1 MAARG
6 PLVVPRDWR
15 ARRSHPSWQPPR
27 GGAASAGVIPT
38 AVIALTEGVL
48 GAMFISRLKAGVA
61 LALAVAALAW
71 MSAALAAGGPGQP
84 AQNRQ
89 AAAPPASGPTAPD
102 RGKPGGTVLA
112 RGRVVDP
119 DGRPVQGAS
128 VRLMIL
134 GGWSIGPDLR
144 TTSGPD
150 GRFVL
155 AIPGGASDRIAEAAA
170 GTPRVVAT
178 APGFGLGWA
187 DPEDRKELT
196 VRLVPDLPIE
206 GRIVDAQGRPIAG
219 VKVRT
224 HNAWASPKED
234 LAAFIENVKGHGWSP
249 WEGARPL
256 KLVAYDAAATTDIDG
271 RFRLEGI
278 GRERV
283 AGLTLSGPTIVTEDV
298 YAMTRTGPAVRPV
311 GWEGLEP
318 GARSYRGARFEHAAA
333 PCLPIVGTVR
343 DVETGRPIAGVK
355 VRGEVESVEGR
366 AGHAGASA
374 TTDDQGRYVLTG
386 LPPGGKI
393 RLSASSTRGLAY
405 VGRSVPVTTGAVGGK
420 ARAVRHRAQAGRPD
434 PWPRHRQG
442 DRAPRQGRR
451 RLLPL
456 PR

>member
-1 MAARG
+1 M
-6 PLVVPRDWR
+6 
-15 ARRSHPSWQPPR
+15 
-27 GGAASAGVIPT
+27 
-38 AVIALTEGVL
+38 
-48 GAMFISRLKAGVA
+48 
-61 LALAVAALAW
+61 
-71 MSAALAAGGPGQP
+71 
-84 AQNRQ
+84 
-89 AAAPPASGPTAPD
+89 
-102 RGKPGGTVLA
+102 
-112 RGRVVDP
+112 DP
-119 DGRPVQGAS
+119 DGQPVQGAS

-144 TTSGPD
+144 TTSGPG

-155 AIPGGASDRIAEAAA
+155 AIPSGASDRVAEAAA

-178 APGFGLGWA
+178 SPGFGLGWA

-206 GRIVDAQGRPIAG
+206 GRIVNAEGRPIAG
-219 VKVRT
+219 VKVKT

-256 KLVAYDAAATTDIDG
+256 ELIAYDSAATTDLDG

-298 YAMTRTGPAVRPV
+298 YAMTRSSPAVRPV

-333 PCLPIVGTVR
+333 PCQPIVGTVR

-355 VRGEVESVEGR
+355 VRGEVESVEGQARPRGRIRDNRRSGTLRPDRSPAGRQDPAVGLINAR
-366 AGHAGASA
+366 AGLRRTERAGDDWRRRHESPRGA
-374 TTDDQGRYVLTG
+374 TSGLGRVSCFAAA
-386 LPPGGKI
+386 LPTRRPGAPSGPPSPTSPSPMMLI
-393 RLSASSTRGLAY
+393 IPLAATK
-405 VGRSVPVTTGAVGGK
+405 GRPVTTAGSRSPSRRDAACSSRTPATGGIWGLSMPTGLRGWIGSRTY
-420 ARAVRHRAQAGRPD
+420 RAGSLAPCRTTRPSSRSGSPPGPGR
-434 PWPRHRQG
+434 
-442 DRAPRQGRR
+442 
-451 RLLPL
+451 
-456 PR
+456 